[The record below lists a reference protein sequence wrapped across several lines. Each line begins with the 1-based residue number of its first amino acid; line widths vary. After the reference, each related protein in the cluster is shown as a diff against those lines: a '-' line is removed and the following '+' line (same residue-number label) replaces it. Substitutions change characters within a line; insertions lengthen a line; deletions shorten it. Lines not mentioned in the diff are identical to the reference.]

1 MDETKLVRAFI
12 EENGRLEV
20 DEEKLVRA
28 FLDVWIEECGPLG
41 MDEHKLVRA
50 FFKHGWLGD
59 ALCGS
64 VVYRI
69 IGEAIEQAWKE
80 SIPSKKEILKAISQ
94 GTKQAIGEAE
104 GNSISSADIEE
115 AYQRWRGMGNG

>member
-12 EENGRLEV
+12 EENGFVDV
-20 DEEKLVRA
+20 DEDKLARA
-28 FLDVWIEECGPLG
+28 FL
-41 MDEHKLVRA
+41 
-50 FFKHGWLGD
+50 KHGWLGD
-59 ALCGS
+59 ALCES

-69 IGEAIEQAWKE
+69 IGEAIEQGWKE